1 MTSFR
6 RGTSSTVKQEMNSL
20 SIHAKSLTS
29 EKKTDLT
36 LAAALRLAKRAK
48 EPWTEMS
55 HSVSARM
62 VSFKRNRDYI
72 HVYYMTGTVAMILN
86 DVEQYFCTNVHLPLL
101 KLLFHEPRHHAT
113 KGYKNVG
120 NTQNL
125 FSQAPDEYRTLE
137 NVAKNIDLEIAK
149 LDYMRAIIHVRMQM
163 QKKEKMNKEKRKD
176 ATVDEPVRL
185 KVLEQ
190 PMRLKSVVEQ
200 PVRLKSM
207 GDQPVRLKAMSMV
220 KEIDDEPV
228 RLKTMVD
235 EPVRFSAKENS
246 SLVRGEMYRVRD
258 EYPGKNYATGIRFAV
273 SEELHQVLDHIDMK
287 ETLCLTA
294 IPGGGVLYS
303 MMDGSTY
310 WKLEEANPTNLPD
323 VVDKALR
330 TRSGEHSRLTS
341 VAFGTHGRVRS

>member
-1 MTSFR
+1 
-6 RGTSSTVKQEMNSL
+6 
-20 SIHAKSLTS
+20 
-29 EKKTDLT
+29 
-36 LAAALRLAKRAK
+36 
-48 EPWTEMS
+48 
-55 HSVSARM
+55 
-62 VSFKRNRDYI
+62 
-72 HVYYMTGTVAMILN
+72 
-86 DVEQYFCTNVHLPLL
+86 
-101 KLLFHEPRHHAT
+101 
-113 KGYKNVG
+113 
-120 NTQNL
+120 
-125 FSQAPDEYRTLE
+125 
-137 NVAKNIDLEIAK
+137 
-149 LDYMRAIIHVRMQM
+149 
-163 QKKEKMNKEKRKD
+163 MNKEKRKD

-341 VAFGTHGRVRS
+341 VAFGHGAIRTHPHETGPSRPRRLCQPWPQRRILRPLRGYELENRRRERSTLRVSRGRRL